1 MVFHMTVSEHI
12 EIAEA
17 YILETTKKI
26 LTKPLNH

>member
-17 YILETTKKI
+17 NILEITKKKY
-26 LTKPLNH
+26 LLNH

>member
-17 YILETTKKI
+17 YILETKKKY
-26 LTKPLNH
+26 LLNH